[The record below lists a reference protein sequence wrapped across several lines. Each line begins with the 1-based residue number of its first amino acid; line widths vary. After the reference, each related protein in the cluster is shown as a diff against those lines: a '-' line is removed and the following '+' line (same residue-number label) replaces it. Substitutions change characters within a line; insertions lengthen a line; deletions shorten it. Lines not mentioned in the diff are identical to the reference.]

1 MKQKRLLFLL
11 VLLITAATGA
21 WAQTGMTNGSFSV
34 SATKRVYFSKGN
46 LQLVGENTFQFA
58 ENQWDYFGNNQS
70 DNHRDLFCWG
80 TGNNPN
86 QTTGISTFT
95 DWGDNTYL
103 QATLGKGWRTLTKD
117 EFAYVFN
124 TRASGSSVFGTA
136 NGRYTTAT
144 INTGGTGVK
153 GIILFPDGIT
163 IAADEVTTAGTIN
176 NKGTVTQCTTAQWAA
191 LAEKGCVFLPAGGFF
206 LSGGAYGYGDITD
219 YWSST
224 AADANKA
231 YNLGLNFGVPGA
243 VVNTAGTL
251 GYNYGCSVRLVI
263 DEYVLTLADGTKDA
277 DKWTATVGT
286 NSNANPL
293 PVGGLSEKDAVTL
306 TYGGRLKVK
315 NVTATTD
322 AAPAEESVTLAT
334 PLTIEAVTPG
344 TIQVYMTGT
353 LSSGMKYSV
362 NGGTKTTITES
373 TDITV
378 AKDDKVQ
385 FYGNGTSTQAYG
397 DWPVVSIQGSGDGFQ
412 TKVYGNIMS
421 LVDETGFATK
431 TDLPEA
437 NYVFYGLFAGNTT
450 LIDASELLLP
460 AVTLTNGCYQQM
472 FESCNNLTKAPKLP
486 ATTLAPYCYNAM
498 FFNCTSLTT
507 APKLPATTLA
517 MQCYYGMFI
526 GCKSLTSAYVKAAYT
541 GGNGEC
547 TDMFVDC
554 KATGAVLHTTPDSK
568 ASWEDKMGSGKE
580 WENWSVAD
588 DWQD

>member
-486 ATTLAPYCYNAM
+486 ATTLA
-498 FFNCTSLTT
+498 
-507 APKLPATTLA
+507 